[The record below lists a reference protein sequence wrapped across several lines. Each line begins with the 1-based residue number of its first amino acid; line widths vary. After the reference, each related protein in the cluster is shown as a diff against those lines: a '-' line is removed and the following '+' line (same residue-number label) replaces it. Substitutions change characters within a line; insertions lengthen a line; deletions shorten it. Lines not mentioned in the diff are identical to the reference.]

1 MTPLLTLLY
10 APADRPTLVA
20 KAFAS
25 RADAVLV
32 DLEDAVAAGAKND
45 ARAGVASLLGRLLQQ
60 YPDRSVQVRV
70 NSIGTPWF
78 SEDLAVLAELPP
90 TVAVRLPT
98 AESAADIAVV
108 RDVLGP
114 RPIHVLLE
122 SALGV
127 ERAFE
132 IASSGVV
139 SVGLGEADLKSS
151 LGVDDEDGLTWA
163 RSRLVNAAR
172 AAGLG
177 APAMSA
183 FIQLSDN
190 AALADSCRRGAVLGF
205 RGRVAIHPKQLPI
218 IEQAFRPSDARLQRA
233 RDVLD
238 RVAGAAEAGR
248 GVVVL
253 ADGTF
258 LDLAMVRR
266 AEEVVSLAERLRDRA
281 DRQSPDQ
288 HAPASLSTEPDDVV
302 EHPGVL

>member
-10 APADRPTLVA
+10 APADRPDLVA

-32 DLEDAVAAGAKND
+32 DLEDAVAAGAKDD
-45 ARAGVASLLGRLLQQ
+45 ARAGLGSLLPELLRSH
-60 YPDRSVQVRV
+60 PDRVLQVRV
-70 NSIGTPWF
+70 NSIGTQWF
-78 SEDLAVLAELPP
+78 EEDLAAVGELPP
-90 TVAVRLPT
+90 SVSVRLPK
-98 AESAADIAVV
+98 AESVDDIAVV
-108 RDVLGP
+108 RDVVGD
-114 RPIHVLLE
+114 RDIHVLLE
-122 SALGV
+122 SALGM
-127 ERAFE
+127 ERAFA
-132 IASSGVV
+132 IASAGVI

-151 LGVDDEDGLTWA
+151 LGVDDEEGLTWA

-183 FIQLSDN
+183 FTQLSEDD
-190 AALADSCRRGAVLGF
+190 ALAESCRRGAVLGF

-218 IEQAFRPSDARLQRA
+218 IEQAFRPTDARLQRA
-233 RDVLD
+233 KDVLD
-238 RVAGAAEAGR
+238 RVAGASEAGR

-266 AEEVVSLAERLRDRA
+266 AEEVVALGLRF
-281 DRQSPDQ
+281 S
-288 HAPASLSTEPDDVV
+288 
-302 EHPGVL
+302 

>member
-10 APADRPTLVA
+10 APADRPTLVT

-25 RADAVLV
+25 RADAVLI

-45 ARAGVASLLGRLLQQ
+45 ARAGVASLLGGLLQQ

-78 SEDLAVLAELPP
+78 DEDLAVLAELPP
-90 TVAVRLPT
+90 TVAVRLPKV
-98 AESAADIAVV
+98 ESAADIAVV
-108 RDVLGP
+108 REVLGS
-114 RPIHVLLE
+114 RPIHALLE

-132 IASSGVV
+132 IASSGVI

-151 LGVDDEDGLTWA
+151 LGVDDEDALSWA

-183 FIQLSDN
+183 FTQ
-190 AALADSCRRGAVLGF
+190 LADDNTLAESCHRGARLGF
-205 RGRVAIHPKQLPI
+205 QGRVAIHPKQLPI
-218 IEQAFRPSDARLQRA
+218 IEQAFRPTESRLQRA

-238 RVAGAAEAGR
+238 RVAGATEAGR

-266 AEEVVSLAERLRDRA
+266 AEEVVALAERL
-281 DRQSPDQ
+281 S
-288 HAPASLSTEPDDVV
+288 
-302 EHPGVL
+302 

>member
-1 MTPLLTLLY
+1 MTSLLTLLY
-10 APADRPTLVA
+10 APADRPALVA

-32 DLEDAVAAGAKND
+32 DLEDAVSAGAKDD
-45 ARAGVASLLGRLLQQ
+45 ARAGLGSLLNELLQK
-60 YPDRSVQVRV
+60 YPARTVQVRV
-70 NSIGTPWF
+70 NSIGTQWF
-78 SEDLAVLAELPP
+78 EEDVAAVSELPP
-90 TVAVRLPT
+90 RVSVRLPK
-98 AESAADIAVV
+98 AESADDIAVV
-108 RDVLGP
+108 RAMLG
-114 RPIHVLLE
+114 RRDIHVLLE

-132 IASSGVV
+132 IASAGVI

-151 LGVDDEDGLTWA
+151 LGVDDEEALTWA

-177 APAMSA
+177 APPMSA
-183 FIQLSDN
+183 FTQLSDN
-190 AALADSCRRGAVLGF
+190 DALAESCRRGALLGF
-205 RGRVAIHPKQLPI
+205 QGRVAIHPKQLSI
-218 IEQAFRPSDARLQRA
+218 IEQAFRPTNARLQRA

-238 RVAGAAEAGR
+238 RVAGASEAGR

-266 AEEVVSLAERLRDRA
+266 AEEVVALAERF
-281 DRQSPDQ
+281 S
-288 HAPASLSTEPDDVV
+288 
-302 EHPGVL
+302 

>member
-10 APADRPTLVA
+10 APADRPALVA

-45 ARAGVASLLGRLLQQ
+45 ARAGLGSLLADLLHE
-60 YPDRSVQVRV
+60 YPERIVQVRV
-70 NSIGTPWF
+70 NSIGTQWF
-78 SEDLAVLAELPP
+78 EKDLAALRELPP
-90 TVAVRLPT
+90 RVSIRLPK
-98 AESAADIAVV
+98 AESADDITVV
-108 RDVLGP
+108 RNVLGS
-114 RPIHVLLE
+114 RDIHVLLE

-132 IASSGVV
+132 IACCGVL
-139 SVGLGEADLKSS
+139 SIGLGEADLKSS
-151 LGVDDEDGLTWA
+151 LGVDDEEALTWA

-183 FIQLSDN
+183 FTQLSDDD
-190 AALADSCRRGAVLGF
+190 ALAESCSRGAVLGF
-205 RGRVAIHPKQLPI
+205 QGRVAIHPKQLPI
-218 IEQAFRPSDARLQRA
+218 IERAFRPNDARLQRA

-238 RVAGAAEAGR
+238 RVAGASEAGR

-266 AEEVVSLAERLRDRA
+266 AEEIVALAQRF
-281 DRQSPDQ
+281 S
-288 HAPASLSTEPDDVV
+288 
-302 EHPGVL
+302 